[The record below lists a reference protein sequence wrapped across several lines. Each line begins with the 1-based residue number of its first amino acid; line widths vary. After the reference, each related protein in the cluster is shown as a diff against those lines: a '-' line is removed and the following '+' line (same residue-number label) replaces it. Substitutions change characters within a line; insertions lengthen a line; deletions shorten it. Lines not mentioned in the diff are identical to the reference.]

1 MVYKLTCRYAFCTC
15 GSQAQTHAF
24 HLPFLYSCGSLI
36 QVAVRWLC
44 CGHCA
49 WFACILQL
57 LLLSFY
63 HRFQWLTA
71 SRDTCVRLQIRLQK
85 EKKKKK
91 SSKPRGH
98 NSASTMCSAPA
109 CVRCDPPDSA
119 PGGTDLTYSGHLR
132 DPLLFF
138 NAASHFSTLNI
149 NWKSPSSA
157 WMLFSE
163 IVVTS
168 W

>member
-1 MVYKLTCRYAFCTC
+1 MCDNVPTDAPLVPIMVYKLACRYICCTC

-36 QVAVRWLC
+36 HVAVRWLC

-63 HRFQWLTA
+63 HRFQWPTA

-85 EKKKKK
+85 IQQTTRTQQCLHHVF
-91 SSKPRGH
+91 SS
-98 NSASTMCSAPA
+98 SMCPLWPSW
-109 CVRCDPPDSA
+109 
-119 PGGTDLTYSGHLR
+119 PGTRRHSNLTYSGHLR
-132 DPLLFF
+132 GQLLFL
-138 NAASHFSTLNI
+138 NVVSHFPTFNF
-149 NWKSPSSA
+149 K
-157 WMLFSE
+157 
-163 IVVTS
+163 
-168 W
+168 

>member
-1 MVYKLTCRYAFCTC
+1 MPSVPAGHKLKPMHFTFLFCI
-15 GSQAQTHAF
+15 HVD
-24 HLPFLYSCGSLI
+24 HWY
-36 QVAVRWLC
+36 
-44 CGHCA
+44 
-49 WFACILQL
+49 
-57 LLLSFY
+57 
-63 HRFQWLTA
+63 
-71 SRDTCVRLQIRLQK
+71 RLQSDGSVVATVHDLHASCSCCSCLFIIDFSDWQLPGTPVWGSK
-85 EKKKKK
+85 LDYKKKKKKKK